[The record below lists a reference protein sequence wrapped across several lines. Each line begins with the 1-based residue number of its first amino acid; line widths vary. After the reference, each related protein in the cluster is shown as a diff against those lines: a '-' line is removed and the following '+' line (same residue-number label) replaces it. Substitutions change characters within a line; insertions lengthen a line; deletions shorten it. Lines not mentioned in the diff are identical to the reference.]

1 MQLIKK
7 IANDV
12 GTDHVVQ
19 VVTDNGS
26 NYKKTCQLL
35 NAEYQHIVWLSE
47 FYLQLSTSTLLLI
60 SIPTTMLISVP
71 TAIFTPTTISKP
83 LHSTTGTSWHEH

>member
-26 NYKKTCQLL
+26 NYKKACQLL
-35 NAEYQHIVWLSE
+35 NAEYQHIVCQPCLAHTINLMLKDIGQWSDHEAIIESAKKICSWLFNSNS
-47 FYLQLSTSTLLLI
+47 LRI
-60 SIPTTMLISVP
+60 I
-71 TAIFTPTTISKP
+71 
-83 LHSTTGTSWHEH
+83 HEVSH